1 MYREVSQL
9 LLYSNLGEDSI
20 LRQLSGIFSDW
31 AHGECEKPVLVSRIY
46 QQVKRL
52 LDLATR
58 YGFNCN
64 LWHDYLTFV
73 LMMNE
78 NSFSLTCERVGA
90 SDGSVNHFAKA
101 DFAVF
106 KRLFDFDFAP
116 IEQDLGIDCFT
127 VLENYTAIPK
137 KAQMYYRTVSEKVRA
152 LSAAIAGAKD
162 ENEIFDL
169 VTAHYRDCGVGMF
182 GLNRAFRIQEDENGS
197 FTLNAINNID
207 SVLLSDLI
215 GYEPQK
221 KELRQNTEA
230 FVSGRAAN
238 NVLLYGDAG
247 TGKSTSVK
255 AILNEYA
262 DRGLRMIEIY
272 KHQFGLLSQV
282 IAKIKNRNYR
292 FMIFIDDLS
301 FEEHEVEY
309 KFLKAVI
316 EGGVETRPANV
327 LIVATSNRRHL
338 VQETWKDRDDME
350 HNGDIHRS
358 DTMEEKLSLAA
369 RFGCAICYVSPNRQQ
384 YHDIVKGIAARL
396 PDGLSLTE
404 DELLQAANRWE
415 IRHGGVSGRTAQQ
428 FINYIAGM
436 PEGVK
441 GATGKPFGRL
451 RRGDSPCHKKAHFLF
466 QVNQAKQ
473 PFLINILSQRRFHH
487 HADAR

>member
-90 SDGSVNHFAKA
+90 NDGSVNHFAKA

-247 TGKSTSVK
+247 TGKSTSIQALV
-255 AILNEYA
+255 NEYA
-262 DRGLRMIEIY
+262 DQGLRLIELY
-272 KHQFGLLSQV
+272 KEQYDLIPDILRQV
-282 IAKIKNRNYR
+282 KGRNYR
-292 FMIFIDDLS
+292 FLLFLDDLS
-301 FEEHEVEY
+301 FEENETSY
-309 KFLKAVI
+309 KYLKAVM
-316 EGGVETRPANV
+316 EGGAEAPPENV
-327 LIVATSNRRHL
+327 RICATSNRRHL
-338 VQETWKDRDDME
+338 VREVWSDRGDVE

-358 DTMEEKLSLAA
+358 DTVEEKLSLAS
-369 RFGCAICYVSPNRQQ
+369 RFGLQIFYPAPT
-384 YHDIVKGIAARL
+384 
-396 PDGLSLTE
+396 LSL
-404 DELLQAANRWE
+404 
-415 IRHGGVSGRTAQQ
+415 IH
-428 FINYIAGM
+428 I
-436 PEGVK
+436 
-441 GATGKPFGRL
+441 
-451 RRGDSPCHKKAHFLF
+451 
-466 QVNQAKQ
+466 
-473 PFLINILSQRRFHH
+473 
-487 HADAR
+487 

>member
-247 TGKSTSVK
+247 TGKSTSIQALV
-255 AILNEYA
+255 NEYA
-262 DRGLRMIEIY
+262 DQGLRLIELY
-272 KHQFGLLSQV
+272 KEQYDLIPAILRQV
-282 IAKIKNRNYR
+282 KGRNYR
-292 FMIFIDDLS
+292 FLLFLDDLS
-301 FEEHEVEY
+301 FEENETSY
-309 KFLKAVI
+309 KYLKAVM
-316 EGGVETRPANV
+316 EGGAEAPPENV
-327 LIVATSNRRHL
+327 RICATSNRRHL
-338 VQETWKDRDDME
+338 VREVWSDRSDVE

-358 DTMEEKLSLAA
+358 DTVEEKLSLAS
-369 RFGCAICYVSPNRQQ
+369 RFGLQIFYPAPTFEEYQQIVSALSEKAGTDLPPEQLR
-384 YHDIVKGIAARL
+384 AA
-396 PDGLSLTE
+396 
-404 DELLQAANRWE
+404 AATWQVRSGS
-415 IRHGGVSGRTAQQ
+415 RSGRTARQ
-428 FINYIAGM
+428 FVDQL
-436 PEGVK
+436 E
-441 GATGKPFGRL
+441 
-451 RRGDSPCHKKAHFLF
+451 H
-466 QVNQAKQ
+466 
-473 PFLINILSQRRFHH
+473 
-487 HADAR
+487 

>member
-106 KRLFDFDFAP
+106 KRLFHFDFAP

-238 NVLLYGDAG
+238 NVL
-247 TGKSTSVK
+247 
-255 AILNEYA
+255 
-262 DRGLRMIEIY
+262 
-272 KHQFGLLSQV
+272 
-282 IAKIKNRNYR
+282 
-292 FMIFIDDLS
+292 
-301 FEEHEVEY
+301 
-309 KFLKAVI
+309 
-316 EGGVETRPANV
+316 
-327 LIVATSNRRHL
+327 IVATSNRRHL

-396 PDGLSLTE
+396 PDGLTLTE

-428 FINYIAGM
+428 FINYIAGLQ
-436 PEGVK
+436 
-441 GATGKPFGRL
+441 T
-451 RRGDSPCHKKAHFLF
+451 
-466 QVNQAKQ
+466 
-473 PFLINILSQRRFHH
+473 
-487 HADAR
+487 

>member
-90 SDGSVNHFAKA
+90 SEGSVNHFAKA

-396 PDGLSLTE
+396 PDGLTLTE

-441 GATGKPFGRL
+441 GATGKPPYAPAGA
-451 RRGDSPCHKKAHFLF
+451 SPC
-466 QVNQAKQ
+466 NEE
-473 PFLINILSQRRFHH
+473 SQLR
-487 HADAR
+487 

>member
-1 MYREVSQL
+1 MFQEVSRL
-9 LLYSNLGEDSI
+9 LLYSHLPKDCI
-20 LRQLSGIFSDW
+20 LLELSGIFQDW
-31 AHGECEKPVLVSRIY
+31 TNGKCDKPVLISRIY

-52 LDLATR
+52 LDLATL
-58 YGFNCN
+58 YGFDKN
-64 LWHDYLTFV
+64 LWHDYLTFE

-90 SDGSVNHFAKA
+90 SCGSVNHFAKA

-116 IEQDLGIDCFT
+116 IEQDLGIDCFS
-127 VLENYTAIPK
+127 VLQSYTAIPK
-137 KAQMYYRTVSEKVRA
+137 KAQLYYRAVSEKVRA
-152 LSAAIAGAKD
+152 LSAAIAAAQD

-182 GLNRAFRIQEDENGS
+182 GLNKAFRVQEEPDSDFS
-197 FTLNAINNID
+197 FSAINNID
-207 SVLLSDLI
+207 SVMLSDLI
-215 GYEPQK
+215 GYEAQK
-221 KELRQNTEA
+221 KELRENTEA
-230 FVSGRAAN
+230 FVHGRSAN

-247 TGKSTSVK
+247 TGKSTSIK

-262 DRGLRMIEIY
+262 PQGLRMIEIY
-272 KHQFGLLSQV
+272 KHQFGLLSQIISRV
-282 IAKIKNRNYR
+282 KNRNYR

-316 EGGVETRPANV
+316 EGGVETRPSNV

-338 VQETWKDRDDME
+338 VQETWKDRNDME

-384 YHDIVKGIAARL
+384 YHDIVRGIAARL
-396 PDGLSLTE
+396 PESLQLSE
-404 DELLQAANRWE
+404 EELLQAANRWE
-415 IRHGGVSGRTAQQ
+415 IRHGGISGRTAQQ
-428 FINYIAGM
+428 FINYLSGM
-436 PEGVK
+436 Q
-441 GATGKPFGRL
+441 KP
-451 RRGDSPCHKKAHFLF
+451 
-466 QVNQAKQ
+466 
-473 PFLINILSQRRFHH
+473 
-487 HADAR
+487 